1 MKLQTLK
8 PAQSLNQA
16 YRKEHVEAKEFERF
30 ADALEKLLE
39 EIEKQR
45 EENTKNLMS
54 DFLKDAYYKNLHAIN
69 TKHDIDNVIHHQDT
83 QKSPVGVMIENKKP
97 NSREFISK
105 DNFNKKSFHQLVY
118 YYLVERVEEKNIE
131 IKNLVVTD
139 VYEWFIFDENQFD
152 KLFYKNKKLLKQFN
166 DFQRSK
172 KSTSHF
178 YTEIAQ
184 PFIDSLDEEIICTH
198 FDLRDYQKELE
209 SFRQNFGKED
219 EQSEQAQKDQIKLI
233 HLYKILS
240 PVHLLKKPFAN
251 DSNSLNKDFYNEL
264 LHILGLEEVK
274 EQNKKVIKRKN
285 EKERER
291 GSFLE
296 NTLSKVE
303 RKRVESVRN
312 HKSYGDND
320 TEKYENI
327 ALELCITWTNRI
339 LFLKLLE
346 AQLLQYHKT
355 EKKEIRQKYKFLNI
369 QTIQNF
375 NVLDEL
381 FFDVLAK
388 RPKERRQH
396 LNNFAHIPYLNSS
409 LFEET
414 PLEADT
420 VLVNNLA
427 DNAELTL
434 YSKTVLKDANGI
446 RRTGKETPLS
456 YFFQFLDAY
465 NFSSEGTEEIRKD
478 KKTLINASVL
488 GLIFEKI
495 NGYKDGSFYTP
506 SFITMYMC
514 RQTLRRSV
522 IQKFSEEYK
531 MEFENFEDLQE
542 FLQPQY
548 KSADKLKNNKIFDSI
563 KICDPA
569 VGSGHFLVSALNE
582 LITIKSELGILV
594 DENGKILRVDIRIEN
609 DELFAFEIANDFFEY
624 QIGNVRSQIIQKT
637 LFHEKQKLIEN
648 CLFGVDIN
656 PNSVKI
662 CRLRLWIELLK
673 NAYYTEES
681 NFEELETLPNIDINI
696 KTGNSLISRFDLD
709 ADISKALKKSN
720 WTIDSYR
727 MAVQTYRN
735 ATSKDQKY
743 EMEKLIDTI
752 KADFRSEVSKK
763 DPKVLALSKKAA
775 ELQTLLT
782 QTSVFELSKTEQKAK
797 DKKIETLKKEVL
809 QLNTE
814 IEDIKSNKIYQNAF
828 EWRFEFPEVL
838 DNNGNFIG
846 FEIIMGNPPYIK
858 EYEGKEIFDGLRE
871 KEVYQ
876 GKMDIWYLFGQLGIE
891 LLKPKGTLS
900 YIAPNNWVTNA
911 GASKFR
917 NYMLQ
922 KSKFSE
928 LIDFGSYM
936 VFDTAS
942 IQTMIM
948 NFEKDSITD
957 NYEFNLRQIVTD
969 KPNLED
975 ALAILQNISSSN
987 NQIFKPKISKK
998 QYFDTLLTFN
1008 NPQIDKICSKIAKN
1022 DVFFFDKKEVANG
1035 IHPHYDF
1042 VSKTINSKHS
1052 NNFKVGEGI
1061 FGLSHNEKANL
1072 NLSKEES
1079 KLIKPYFTSKQFDR
1093 YYASDKNE
1101 LWLIYT
1107 DSSFKQTD
1115 SMDKYPN
1122 LKSHLDRFK
1131 DVITSDNKP
1140 YGLHRTRE
1148 ERFFKGEKI
1157 IVQRKCPN
1165 RPVFTYSNFDSYVS
1179 ATFYVIKTDRTNML
1193 FLTGLLNSRLIE
1205 FWLRYKGK
1213 MQGNNYQIDKEP
1225 LVNIPIINAT
1235 KEQQTQIESKVEQI
1249 LSLKQGNPSADT
1261 SALERE
1267 IDALVYGLYGLSE
1280 EEIAVISEQ

>member
-39 EIEKQR
+39 EMEKQR
-45 EENTKNLMS
+45 ENNTQFLMA

-69 TKHDIDNVIHHQDT
+69 PSADSDIDTVIHHQDT

-97 NSREFISK
+97 NSNEFITK
-105 DNFNKKSFHQLVY
+105 DDFNKKSFHQLIY
-118 YYLVERVEEKNIE
+118 YYLIERIEEKNIE
-131 IKNLVVTD
+131 IKNLVITD
-139 VYEWFIFDENQFD
+139 VYEWFIFDENQFN
-152 KLFYKNKKLLKQFN
+152 KLFHQNKSLVKKFNTFIKEKGKGKGTSYFYK
-166 DFQRSK
+166 
-172 KSTSHF
+172 
-178 YTEIAQ
+178 EIAK

-209 SFRQNFGKED
+209 SFRQNFGKE
-219 EQSEQAQKDQIKLI
+219 EQSEQAQKDQKKLI

-240 PVHLLKKPFAN
+240 PVHLLKKPFSN

-285 EKERER
+285 VNNRER

-296 NTLSKVE
+296 NTLAKVE
-303 RKRVESVRN
+303 RKRVETVRN
-312 HKSYGDND
+312 HKSYGDSD

-355 EKKEIRQKYKFLNI
+355 EKKEVRQKYKFLNI
-369 QTIQNF
+369 QTIQDF
-375 NVLDEL
+375 NMLDEL

-388 RPKERRQH
+388 RPKTRREH

-434 YSKTVLKDANGI
+434 HSKTVLKDDNGK
-446 RRTGKETPLS
+446 RREGKETPLS

-531 MEFENFEDLQE
+531 MEFENFEDLSF
-542 FLQPQY
+542 FLSSKY
-548 KSADKLKNNKIFDSI
+548 KPEDNLKNNKIFDSI

-582 LITIKSELGILV
+582 LIVIKSELGILA
-594 DENGKILRVDIRIEN
+594 DSTGKSLRVDMRIEN
-609 DELFAFEIANDFFEY
+609 DELFAFETENDFFEY
-624 QIGNVRSQIIQKT
+624 QIGNKISQTIQKT

-727 MAVQTYRN
+727 MAVHTYRN
-735 ATSKDQKY
+735 ATSKDQKF

-763 DPKVLALSKKAA
+763 DPKILALSKKAA

-797 DKKIETLKKEVL
+797 DKNIEKLKKEVL
-809 QLNTE
+809 KLNTE
-814 IEDIKSNKIYQNAF
+814 IEDIKSSKIYQNAF

-838 DNNGNFIG
+838 DNKGNFIG
-846 FEIIMGNPPYIK
+846 FDVVIGNPPYIRQEEILSQK
-858 EYEGKEIFDGLRE
+858 PHLQDNYKTYNGKADLLVF
-871 KEVYQ
+871 
-876 GKMDIWYLFGQLGIE
+876 FIE
-891 LLKPKGTLS
+891 LGMNIMRDKGNFTFI
-900 YIAPNNWVTNA
+900 IANKFMRA
-911 GASKFR
+911 GFGEPLR
-917 NYMLQ
+917 IWLQ
-922 KSKFSE
+922 QFQLNE
-928 LIDFGSYM
+928 IIDFGDLP
-936 VFDTAS
+936 VFEEATTYPCIISVHKEKPNNFFKAANVEDLDFDLLETRLKETAFESDQKKLEDTGWNLANEKTQS
-942 IQTMIM
+942 LLLKIKNQGQSLGVHLNGKMYYGIKTGLNEAFIIDEETKNTLIKKHKKSLEIIKPFLSGRDIKKYQFPLVREYLIFAYKGIDIKKYPAIFNHLEKHEVKLKRKAGGNKWYELQSSPANTNRYEQEKIVWAETSLNNQFCIIDKGVFLNKTTFLIPSNDLVLLGIM
-948 NFEKDSITD
+948 NSNLVRFYLDS
-957 NYEFNLRQIVTD
+957 V
-969 KPNLED
+969 
-975 ALAILQNISSSN
+975 
-987 NQIFKPKISKK
+987 
-998 QYFDTLLTFN
+998 
-1008 NPQIDKICSKIAKN
+1008 
-1022 DVFFFDKKEVANG
+1022 
-1035 IHPHYDF
+1035 
-1042 VSKTINSKHS
+1042 VSKVRGGYFSMSKAY
-1052 NNFKVGEGI
+1052 VETTPI
-1061 FGLSHNEKANL
+1061 VYPE
-1072 NLSKEES
+1072 
-1079 KLIKPYFTSKQFDR
+1079 
-1093 YYASDKNE
+1093 DK
-1101 LWLIYT
+1101 
-1107 DSSFKQTD
+1107 
-1115 SMDKYPN
+1115 
-1122 LKSHLDRFK
+1122 
-1131 DVITSDNKP
+1131 
-1140 YGLHRTRE
+1140 
-1148 ERFFKGEKI
+1148 
-1157 IVQRKCPN
+1157 
-1165 RPVFTYSNFDSYVS
+1165 
-1179 ATFYVIKTDRTNML
+1179 
-1193 FLTGLLNSRLIE
+1193 
-1205 FWLRYKGK
+1205 
-1213 MQGNNYQIDKEP
+1213 
-1225 LVNIPIINAT
+1225 
-1235 KEQQTQIESKVEQI
+1235 TQIKEKVTQI
-1249 LSLKQGNPSADT
+1249 LSLKKSNPSADT
-1261 SALERE
+1261 SALESE
-1267 IDALVYGLYGLSE
+1267 IDALVYVLYGLSE
-1280 EEIAVISEQ
+1280 EEVAIIKEQ